1 MNPYLQTDRAT
12 LYHARAEE
20 VYPHLAPGSVSMI
33 WSDGPYAMKKA
44 PWDMMG
50 IDGLA
55 DWYAP
60 HVEAWGRVCAP
71 SATVYLWG
79 TAAGWARLDPVMR
92 AAGWTFRVL
101 VTWLKTNPPS
111 QKGQDALT
119 CWADFTE
126 VCGVYQRNAWE
137 IGTCAGELI
146 AHAAGRDERNWIREW
161 LCFEWEAAGLTRK
174 AADEAMG
181 TNGMAGHYFGRSQWE
196 LPTWERYQTL
206 AAYAAQHAP
215 PRERPYLV
223 HPSVWPAGDLR
234 ASYDHLRAEYEAAR
248 VPFTAPTGC
257 TGNVWKAPMV
267 APTHR
272 LKTADGDTHECE
284 KPLAFADRAIR
295 ASTRIGDTILDP
307 FAGTNRIAVAC
318 RRLPEEERRHA
329 IGIEMEELW
338 LDAVRPALVAD
349 HGRMENVRQRG
360 LFAAAV
366 VAP

>member
-1 MNPYLQTDRAT
+1 VTPYLKTERAT

-79 TAAGWARLDPVMR
+79 TDEGWARLDPVMR
-92 AAGWTFRVL
+92 AHGWTFRVK
-101 VTWLKTNPPS
+101 VTWLKTNPPA
-111 QKGQDALT
+111 QKGQNALT

-126 VCGVYQRNAWE
+126 VCGVYQQEPNEVDLWNTYGAEHPVRVYLDDA
-137 IGTCAGELI
+137 
-146 AHAAGRDERNWIREW
+146 RKRS
-161 LCFEWEAAGLTRK
+161 GLTLGEVD
-174 AADEAMG
+174 AALG
-181 TNGMAGHYFGRSQWE
+181 TSDMARHWFTWSQWC
-196 LPTWERYQTL
+196 LPSAERYAALQDLLPSLTRPLEDL
-206 AAYAAQHAP
+206 A
-215 PRERPYLV
+215 RERDR
-223 HPSVWPAGDLR
+223 VWTAFREEWDRVR
-234 ASYDHLRAEYEAAR
+234 AC
-248 VPFTAPTGC
+248 FTAPTGEIS
-257 TGNVWKAPMV
+257 NVWKAPMV

-284 KPLAFADRAIR
+284 KPLAFADRVVR

-329 IGIEMEELW
+329 IGIEMDQRW
-338 LDAVRPALVAD
+338 LDAVRPSLIAD
-349 HGRMENVRQRG
+349 HAHTGHSRQST
-360 LFAAAV
+360 LFTRHT
-366 VAP
+366 